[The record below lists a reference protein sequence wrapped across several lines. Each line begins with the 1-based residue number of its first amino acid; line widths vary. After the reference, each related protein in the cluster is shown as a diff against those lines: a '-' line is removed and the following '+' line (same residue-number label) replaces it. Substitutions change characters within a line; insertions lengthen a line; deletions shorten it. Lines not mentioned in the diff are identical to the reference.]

1 MSQIATVKR
10 FIAKYGL
17 DANNVTLIN
26 VADPVNPTDASNL
39 ESQTAAILVETN
51 RATTAEGLLVPK
63 TTTVNG
69 HALSGNVTVSASDV
83 GLGNV
88 SNTSDANKPVSTATA
103 TAIGVET
110 ARATTAEGLLVLK
123 TTTVNGHALSA
134 NVTVTA
140 SDIGLGNVTNVAQ
153 LANTQALAITG
164 DVTATSTGLN
174 TGSIATTLTTVNSNV
189 GTFGS
194 ATNIPVV
201 TVDGKGRVTAASTV
215 AVSIPSGSIA
225 VTGGDVT
232 MSGNTGA
239 NITNAT
245 LATVT
250 QGTGNSFVKITLDT
264 KGRVTGNTAVAQANI
279 TALLGAGSITNTMLA
294 NNSVTIGSSNVVL
307 GGTLSSVSGLSLVAP
322 VLGTPASGTLT
333 NCTGLPYSGL
343 TGTVPTWNQ
352 NTTGNAANVTGTVA
366 IANGG
371 TGATTAAAAATALGV
386 GTSISDAI
394 SNTTQELVVNNT
406 ANTILIGQPV
416 YYLEDNSVDLANSLD
431 VNKKDVVGFV
441 INNNILRNGGTGQI
455 AVVGKITATIP
466 QWSMITNGY
475 TALVPNTNYFLDV
488 TSGNITNIPPLS
500 NANYCCLLGKALS
513 NTELL
518 IKLERPIAL

>member
-26 VADPVNPTDASNL
+26 VADPVNPTEASNL

-174 TGSIATTLTTVNSNV
+174 TGSIARRIRL
-189 GTFGS
+189 
-194 ATNIPVV
+194 
-201 TVDGKGRVTAASTV
+201 R
-215 AVSIPSGSIA
+215 
-225 VTGGDVT
+225 
-232 MSGNTGA
+232 
-239 NITNAT
+239 
-245 LATVT
+245 
-250 QGTGNSFVKITLDT
+250 
-264 KGRVTGNTAVAQANI
+264 
-279 TALLGAGSITNTMLA
+279 
-294 NNSVTIGSSNVVL
+294 SVI
-307 GGTLSSVSGLSLVAP
+307 
-322 VLGTPASGTLT
+322 
-333 NCTGLPYSGL
+333 
-343 TGTVPTWNQ
+343 
-352 NTTGNAANVTGTVA
+352 
-366 IANGG
+366 
-371 TGATTAAAAATALGV
+371 
-386 GTSISDAI
+386 
-394 SNTTQELVVNNT
+394 
-406 ANTILIGQPV
+406 
-416 YYLEDNSVDLANSLD
+416 
-431 VNKKDVVGFV
+431 
-441 INNNILRNGGTGQI
+441 
-455 AVVGKITATIP
+455 
-466 QWSMITNGY
+466 
-475 TALVPNTNYFLDV
+475 
-488 TSGNITNIPPLS
+488 
-500 NANYCCLLGKALS
+500 
-513 NTELL
+513 
-518 IKLERPIAL
+518 